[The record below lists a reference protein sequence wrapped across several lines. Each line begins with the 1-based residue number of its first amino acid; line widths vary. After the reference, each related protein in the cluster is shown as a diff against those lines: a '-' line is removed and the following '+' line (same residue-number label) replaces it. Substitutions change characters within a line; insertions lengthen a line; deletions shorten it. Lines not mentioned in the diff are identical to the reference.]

1 MQNLLEKQRSW
12 KGATKMRV
20 ENRQSPWTTIGTEIH
35 GLSYG
40 DAMEEAGI
48 AYEVNNIP
56 LNVRIPIGS
65 GPMGDSLT
73 VGVEGKRLN
82 YRTDSLDPLGIVGD
96 RYQVTQMRELGTIV
110 ESLVGEGW
118 EPLSA
123 GSLRGGAQAFIV
135 GRLPFESQTGDFVA
149 NLGIVNSFDGSTAL
163 RFVNTPMRPTCCNAI
178 GLMLRSAKASFSIR
192 HTANVMDR
200 MEDARS
206 ALNMAMAYNKKLD
219 EEIEYLLGLEL
230 PDPASV
236 QPIIDKLVPAPRAAL
251 DGSFIDE
258 KGKPMTERS
267 ARSRQNKRQG
277 IMSNWLTSTTI
288 TDVRYTGWGFL
299 NAVSE
304 WEQWQRPAKS
314 SDYRAERTLRKQL
327 NPGESMASIAH
338 SELSVV
344 AV

>member
-1 MQNLLEKQRSW
+1 MQ
-12 KGATKMRV
+12 TV
-20 ENRQSPWTTIGTEIH
+20 PENRQSPWRTIGTEIS

-40 DAMEEAGI
+40 DALEEAGI

-56 LNVRIPIGS
+56 LNVRIPVGS

-123 GSLRGGAQAFIV
+123 GSLRGGAQAWVV
-135 GRLPFESQTGDFVA
+135 GRLPFESKTGDFEA

-163 RFVNTPMRPTCCNAI
+163 RFVNTPMRPLCCNAI
-178 GLMLRSAKASFSIR
+178 GYMLRTAKLSFSMR
-192 HTANVMDR
+192 HTSHVMDR
-200 MEDARS
+200 MEDARL
-206 ALNMAMAYNKKLD
+206 ALNVAVAYNEKLD

-230 PDPASV
+230 PDPGSV
-236 QPIIDKLVPAPRAAL
+236 QPIIDRLIPPHRVAP
-251 DGSFIDE
+251 DGSVVDE
-258 KGKPMTERS
+258 KGKPLSERS
-267 ARSRQNKRQG
+267 MRSRQNRREG
-277 IMSNWLTSTTI
+277 IMSNWLTSETI
-288 TDVRYTGWGFL
+288 TDVRHTGWGFL

-304 WEQWQRPAKS
+304 WEQWMRPVKS
-314 SDYRAERTLRKQL
+314 QAYRAERTLRNQL
-327 NPGESMASIAH
+327 NPGKSMTSIAH
-338 SELSVV
+338 NELSLV
-344 AV
+344 AA